1 MNEVPS
7 EGVITVLLLTISLGI
22 ALTTVCNLYWALRE
36 EAPMT
41 VEPVF
46 PVRTGV
52 ARRTFA
58 VRMANPTRRRH
69 RLLVTASA
77 TCSAYRFTRLAGLT
91 SSVENCNSV
100 RREPLPTTVQVT
112 ELVDRKMH

>member
-22 ALTTVCNLYWALRE
+22 ALATVCNLYWALRE

-58 VRMANPTRRRH
+58 VRMANPHDVGIGFSLRLRRPVRH
-69 RLLVTASA
+69 I
-77 TCSAYRFTRLAGLT
+77 GLRDWP
-91 SSVENCNSV
+91 V
-100 RREPLPTTVQVT
+100 
-112 ELVDRKMH
+112 